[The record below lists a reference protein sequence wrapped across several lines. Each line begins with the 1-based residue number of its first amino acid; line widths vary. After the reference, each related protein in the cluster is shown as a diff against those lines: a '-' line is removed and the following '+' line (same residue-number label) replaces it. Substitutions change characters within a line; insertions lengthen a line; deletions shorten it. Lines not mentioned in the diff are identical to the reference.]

1 MPVKPPFKIT
11 LARLA
16 MSQRRLI
23 SALGILVGLMLL
35 PQAGMASL
43 RFTEATGRAVI
54 QPGADPSEARMI
66 ALEDALYLAALQG
79 GATVDGFSAINT
91 DTSLTDQVVVRPASK
106 IMDYAVINEVIDGDH
121 FAVTIRAAVGD
132 LTQNKCQRPN
142 INLTLF
148 KPVFDIDQKI
158 PAWAATFRTVLA
170 EDVTSALTAHSKFSV
185 VNATSTVF
193 AKSSLSSAKDAYDYS
208 ALTGGKISVG
218 DGDFALVPE
227 IQIKRQRIAGV
238 LVRQES
244 IAVTVNLHGYQGR
257 TYAPAFV
264 ASHSKIID
272 IKRTTPLS
280 LVDTLTRKSRHQ
292 LTAEMRSI
300 VQVAIQSAVTKMV
313 CQPLRARLNKGKDNK
328 TESTLSVPFGRRH
341 GVTQNS
347 LAVTDQSDSGW
358 TVLKIARL
366 AQSEAQLVPLDPKRD
381 ISKLVGK
388 TVEFMELSR

>member
-1 MPVKPPFKIT
+1 
-11 LARLA
+11 
-16 MSQRRLI
+16 
-23 SALGILVGLMLL
+23 
-35 PQAGMASL
+35 
-43 RFTEATGRAVI
+43 
-54 QPGADPSEARMI
+54 
-66 ALEDALYLAALQG
+66 
-79 GATVDGFSAINT
+79 
-91 DTSLTDQVVVRPASK
+91 
-106 IMDYAVINEVIDGDH
+106 VIDGDH

-244 IAVTVNLHGYQGR
+244 IAVTVNLYGYQGR

-264 ASHSKIID
+264 ASHSKIIH

-313 CQPLRARLNKGKDNK
+313 CQPLRARLIKGKDNK

-381 ISKLVGK
+381 INKLVGK